1 MLSKHK
7 VPVFVVAG
15 VALLLSACVGDSSF
29 KRATKAQPP
38 QKDVFAAALFNG
50 YMGLA
55 AAERHEADYKD
66 SEVFAAR
73 ALAIS
78 AGQVIEP
85 ESIAARRLPDDKV
98 MELTEAR
105 AKMMALF
112 EKGARL
118 EVPIVAADTQIAF
131 DCWMQEQEENVQ
143 PDDIAACR
151 DAFFTGIGNIGN
163 YYASR
168 VITPT
173 TFTVYF
179 DSGRSNIDDKDLASL
194 GLATAML
201 EKFPNAKVAVSGHTD
216 SVGNPK
222 ANLKL
227 SQDRTENV
235 IKTLLSLGV
244 AAERISAEYDGEEK
258 PAVKTADN
266 VNEQANRRVEIH
278 LYQ

>member
-1 MLSKHK
+1 MSKHK
-7 VPVFVVAG
+7 VPVFVAAG
-15 VALLLSACVGDSSF
+15 VALLLSACVGDSFS
-29 KRATKAQPP
+29 RANKATPP
-38 QKDVFAAALFNG
+38 QKDVFAGALFNG

-55 AAERHEADYKD
+55 AAERQEADYKD

-78 AGQVIEP
+78 SGQAVEP
-85 ESIAARRLPDDKV
+85 EAIGARRLPDSKV

-105 AKMMALF
+105 AKMMDLF

-118 EVPIVAADTQIAF
+118 EVPVAAADTQVAF

-143 PDDIAACR
+143 PADIAACR
-151 DAFFTGIGNIGN
+151 EAFFAGLDNIGH

-201 EKFPNAKVAVSGHTD
+201 EKFPNAKAAVSGHTD

-222 ANLKL
+222 ANLQL

-235 IKTLLSLGV
+235 LKTLQSLGV
-244 AAERISAEYDGEEK
+244 AAERMSAQSDGEDK

-266 VNEQANRRVEIH
+266 VDEQANRRVEIH